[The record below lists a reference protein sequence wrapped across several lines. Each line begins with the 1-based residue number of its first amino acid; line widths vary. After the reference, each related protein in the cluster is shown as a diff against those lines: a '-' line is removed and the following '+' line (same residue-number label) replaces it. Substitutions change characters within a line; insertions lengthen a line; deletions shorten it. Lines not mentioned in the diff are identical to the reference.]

1 MLESGGKCNGEDR
14 RGDNGTPEPSCYCL
28 WFWSCS
34 SCSLRFCYSCSCCSC
49 FSMPLLSWLT
59 PKSLWREA
67 TCTWLQWGGSGT
79 VELLSHP
86 ATVCGLGCASPVLCA
101 LLLLL
106 LLLLVLPWLTPKF
119 LWREA
124 TCTCTWND
132 IGFQETAM
140 TSEKACQERN
150 GEKGVS
156 SLWLQSCR
164 QDWPSRFRNVR
175 SKPDQKKVTAP
186 DKDAKSKKCR
196 GQRLPRD
203 HAVDGRGQGPFLSA
217 LPCLYRFFPL
227 SKLPSP
233 GLPGLRM
240 CALCH
245 PVVPLYWISLNIL
258 QYWDLPQCAQLL
270 GIGKSNILQKGP
282 CETGVPMVFWRF
294 LVDSSRHLWLHAV
307 ELCPWGCLTLDGHA
321 WLNTR
326 TQ

>member
-1 MLESGGKCNGEDR
+1 M
-14 RGDNGTPEPSCYCL
+14 
-28 WFWSCS
+28 
-34 SCSLRFCYSCSCCSC
+34 
-49 FSMPLLSWLT
+49 
-59 PKSLWREA
+59 
-67 TCTWLQWGGSGT
+67 
-79 VELLSHP
+79 ELLSHP

-101 LLLLL
+101 FVIALAAPACLALAHPEVFVEGSDLYL
-106 LLLLVLPWLTPKF
+106 HMK
-119 LWREA
+119 RHR
-124 TCTCTWND
+124 
-132 IGFQETAM
+132 FQETAM

-245 PVVPLYWISLNIL
+245 PVVPLY
-258 QYWDLPQCAQLL
+258 
-270 GIGKSNILQKGP
+270 
-282 CETGVPMVFWRF
+282 
-294 LVDSSRHLWLHAV
+294 
-307 ELCPWGCLTLDGHA
+307 
-321 WLNTR
+321 
-326 TQ
+326 

>member
-59 PKSLWREA
+59 PKSLWMEA

-101 LLLLL
+101 FVIALAAPACLALAHPEVFVEGSDLYL
-106 LLLLVLPWLTPKF
+106 HMK
-119 LWREA
+119 RHR
-124 TCTCTWND
+124 
-132 IGFQETAM
+132 FQETAM

-196 GQRLPRD
+196 EQRLPRD
-203 HAVDGRGQGPFLSA
+203 HAVDGRASQAVRGRSYKLSLFFIGFSSLETSVARLVRA
-217 LPCLYRFFPL
+217 L
-227 SKLPSP
+227 
-233 GLPGLRM
+233 
-240 CALCH
+240 
-245 PVVPLYWISLNIL
+245 
-258 QYWDLPQCAQLL
+258 
-270 GIGKSNILQKGP
+270 
-282 CETGVPMVFWRF
+282 
-294 LVDSSRHLWLHAV
+294 LVYSIFYMYNNL
-307 ELCPWGCLTLDGHA
+307 
-321 WLNTR
+321 
-326 TQ
+326 